1 MKVITLSL
9 LALGFGLTALV
20 CANVCCDKKC
30 VRVRKPKVDRE
41 ADYTIN
47 PLFINRTSPY
57 VFSGEAVTKQELYR
71 LFDAAR
77 WAPSSYNEQPWRF
90 IYGIKG
96 TEAWDKLFDLMVD
109 FNKQWA
115 KDAGALVLIVSRNTF
130 THNNQPAAT
139 HSFDTGAAWQNMA
152 LQALEDGLATHG
164 MGGFDY
170 EKARTVF
177 EIPEGYTV
185 EALIAIGHPGS
196 VEQAGEMFRERVA
209 GKPTGRKN
217 IEDFAFEGHFEQK

>member
-1 MKVITLSL
+1 MKAVIVSL
-9 LALGFGLTALV
+9 LVIGLGLTALV
-20 CANVCCDKKC
+20 CANVCCDKRCIRSGSK
-30 VRVRKPKVDRE
+30 VKVDRE
-41 ADYTIN
+41 STYDIN
-47 PLFINRTSPY
+47 PLFMNRTSPY
-57 VFSGEAVTKQELYR
+57 AFSGEAVTKQELYR

-139 HSFDTGAAWQNMA
+139 HSFDAGAAWQNMA
-152 LQALEDGLATHG
+152 LQATEDGLATHG
-164 MGGFDY
+164 MAGFDY
-170 EKARTVF
+170 EKARALF
-177 EIPEGYTV
+177 AIPEDYTV
-185 EALIAIGHPGS
+185 EALIAVGYPGA
-196 VEQAGEMFRERVA
+196 VERAA